1 MHRAS
6 LNHTYRLVW
15 SDVESAFVA
24 VAENVK
30 GRGKS
35 SRSGRAL
42 GAITLIAACA
52 LLAVASS
59 QLGAQTLPATL
70 PTGGSVVAG
79 SASIA
84 TSGTTMT
91 VTQTTA
97 RMAADWQSFNI
108 GQGHTVNFVQPSSTS
123 VALNRVLGADVSV
136 IQGALNA
143 NGQVFLINPNGVL
156 FTTTAQVNVG
166 SIVASTLNLSTADF
180 MAGNYQ
186 FEGSSANAIVNQG
199 RITAM
204 GDGSAGGKG
213 GTVALIAAKI
223 TNTGMLTANQGN
235 VLLGAGAKVT
245 LDLGGPVKLQVTQ
258 GAIDALI
265 EQGGAIR
272 ADGGL
277 VYLTAKAAG
286 SLASTVINH
295 TGITEAQTLATGEKG
310 QIYLLGGMESDRIVV
325 GGTLNASAPHG
336 GDGGFIETSAA
347 RVNIASG
354 IDITTAASQGTTG
367 EWLIDPY
374 NITIAASGASGT
386 AYADSFTSAATSTI
400 LASDLT
406 AALTNNNVTIQ
417 TGGTAGDAQGSGDI
431 TVTAS
436 ISKSGATT
444 TTLTLKAH
452 NDIIVNAGVN
462 ITATGGALNVV
473 LNSDSDATGGGRI
486 LMGNGT
492 ASSSNNSINSNG
504 GNITLS
510 GGTDVTTGY
519 AKGYASGNATYS
531 GNGVVLSGTTLN
543 SSGGN
548 IVIRGEGADTIASNG
563 VDGVWFRTGTYIDSG
578 TGTISVNGKAP
589 STTGFRNGVITEQ
602 NQLVRLISASTSAN
616 AISIIGDATTSTPA
630 GADSCCAFGVFLWN
644 GSLIAATGVGGGITM
659 HGQGGTATSGGGGL
673 QLEANSYI
681 LANGGAISL
690 TGAKGTGSVYED
702 IVIAGTVGFAS
713 TLNGAFSGIPTSP
726 VTSSSSNISI
736 TADSLSNTRVF
747 SGGAAAGAVQTSG
760 TLTIAPRTN
769 GKALS
774 MQTSDPGGTGVWINP
789 TSMFGASGLFKTG
802 FTKLV
807 FGSSTTGDV
816 TLNNYTFD
824 NDTEL
829 NTGANA
835 VLGAVG
841 IANHALTVN
850 MTGSGTITNTG
861 AVAVSKLNL
870 NGSTSAATLGNTSNA
885 IGTLAANVASLSLV
899 NSSALT
905 IGTVGATNGMTAT
918 GAIDIATL
926 SGDLTVSQNVT
937 SGNTGT
943 SALVLNAGKSAAAG
957 TATGGNIVLSGSRT
971 FTTGGGG
978 RTILYSGDSSA
989 STGLSSL
996 VTTAGGTLT
1005 YSADEAATPVP
1016 TGGTHAIY
1024 RGSAPVTIT
1033 APVTTGTTNPAQQAA
1048 IQSVQ
1053 TTAGSQTPT
1062 VDASVGNIAPSGGF
1076 MHVFV
1081 VAGGIKLP
1089 SNALDTDDSSVRAD

>member
-6 LNHTYRLVW
+6 LNRTCRP
-15 SDVESAFVA
+15 SAI
-24 VAENVK
+24 
-30 GRGKS
+30 S
-35 SRSGRAL
+35 
-42 GAITLIAACA
+42 LIATCA
-52 LLAVASS
+52 LSAAASGP
-59 QLGAQTLPATL
+59 LGAQTLP
-70 PTGGSVVAG
+70 TGGTVVAG
-79 SASIA
+79 SGNIA

-91 VTQTTA
+91 VTQTSA
-97 RMAADWQSFNI
+97 HMAADWQSFNI
-108 GQGHTVNFVQPSSTS
+108 GQGNTVNFVQPSATS

-136 IQGALNA
+136 IQGALHS

-156 FTTTAQVNVG
+156 FTPTAQVNVG
-166 SIVASTLNLSTADF
+166 GIVASTLNISTADF
-180 MAGNYQ
+180 MAGSYK
-186 FEGSSANAIVNQG
+186 FEGTSSNAIVNQG
-199 RITAM
+199 RITAA
-204 GDGSAGGKG
+204 GDGSTG
-213 GTVALIAAKI
+213 GTIALLAAKI
-223 TNTGMLTANQGN
+223 TNTGTLTAQGGK
-235 VLLGAGAKVT
+235 VLLGAGSKVT
-245 LDLGGPVKLQVTQ
+245 LDLGGRVKLQVEQ

-265 EQGGAIR
+265 EQGGAIQ

-277 VYLTAKAAG
+277 VYLTAKAADD
-286 SLASTVINH
+286 LASTVINH
-295 TGITEAQTLATGEKG
+295 TGITQAQTLATGEKG
-310 QIYLLGGMESDRIVV
+310 EIYLLGGMEQDRIVV
-325 GGTLNASAPHG
+325 GGTLNASAPNG

-354 IDITTAASQGTTG
+354 IHITTAASQGTTG

-386 AYADSFTSAATSTI
+386 AYADTFTSAATSTI

-431 TVTAS
+431 TVAAS

-452 NDIIVNAGVN
+452 NDIIVNAGVD

-473 LNSDSDATGGGRI
+473 FNSDSDATGGGRI
-486 LMGNGT
+486 LMGNG
-492 ASSSNNSINSNG
+492 SVGSPSNSITSNG

-578 TGTISVNGKAP
+578 TGTISVNGRAP

-616 AISIIGDATTSTPA
+616 AISIIGDATTTTPA

-659 HGQGGTATSGGGGL
+659 NGQGGTVTSGGGGL

-726 VTSSSSNISI
+726 VTSSNSNITI

-774 MQTSDPGGTGVWINP
+774 VQTSDPGGTGVWINP

-807 FGSSTTGDV
+807 FGSSTTGNV

-861 AVAVSKLNL
+861 AVAVSKLKL
-870 NGSTSAATLGNTSNA
+870 NGNTSAATLTNTGNA
-885 IGTLAANVASLSLV
+885 IGTLAADVASLALM

-905 IGTVGATNGMTAT
+905 IGTVGAMNGVTAT
-918 GAIDIATL
+918 GAIDMATL

-943 SALVLNAGKSAAAG
+943 SALVLNAGKSATAG

-971 FTTGGGG
+971 FTTGSGG

-996 VTTAGGTLT
+996 VTTAGGTIT
-1005 YSADEAATPVP
+1005 INADEATTPTP
-1016 TGGTHAIY
+1016 TGGTHAVY
-1024 RGSAPVTIT
+1024 RSSAPVATVT
-1033 APVTTGTTNPAQQAA
+1033 APVTTGTTTNPAQQAA
-1048 IQSVQ
+1048 IQTVQ
-1053 TTAGSQTPT
+1053 TTAGGPPAVVTASQTPT
-1062 VDASVGNIAPSGGF
+1062 IDSSAGNIASSGGF

-1089 SNALDTDDSSVRAD
+1089 SNARDTDDSSVRAD